1 MAVTCCPACESAE
14 FMIVKIDSLFICL
27 LSTFGEYSSSTSKL
41 RSQGWAWAWVES
53 LVTFDERE
61 RSGRLANTGGGRVGG
76 GGIGGGELAGLT
88 ANHSTIPP
96 TSSTTAVVIAHAR
109 YALQPIVDPVR
120 QEGVEGH
127 RLRVGW
133 EEGVLLFGERCSQCL
148 RPVHLEW
155 KRRRR
160 CS

>member
-1 MAVTCCPACESAE
+1 M
-14 FMIVKIDSLFICL
+14 
-27 LSTFGEYSSSTSKL
+27 
-41 RSQGWAWAWVES
+41 
-53 LVTFDERE
+53 
-61 RSGRLANTGGGRVGG
+61 GG
-76 GGIGGGELAGLT
+76 GGIGGGELAGFT
-88 ANHSTIPP
+88 ENHSAIPP

-120 QEGVEGH
+120 KEGVEEY

-133 EEGVLLFGERCSQCL
+133 QERVFLVGERCGQYL
-148 RPVHLEW
+148 RLVNLEW

>member
-1 MAVTCCPACESAE
+1 M
-14 FMIVKIDSLFICL
+14 
-27 LSTFGEYSSSTSKL
+27 
-41 RSQGWAWAWVES
+41 
-53 LVTFDERE
+53 
-61 RSGRLANTGGGRVGG
+61 GG
-76 GGIGGGELAGLT
+76 GGIGGGELAGFT

-133 EEGVLLFGERCSQCL
+133 EERVLLFGERCGQYL